1 MPGPTPDLE
10 VRSSKG
16 RGAELPKASDGVA
29 LLDGA
34 FLDDS
39 RVDPAQVEGTTG
51 RRVHEARRI
60 AAEAL
65 EELRAARVGL
75 FGHLDDGSTDAQARA
90 GRQVVGREV
99 DVDVELVAGFGPARP
114 VTGEQG
120 DRPGAHDRELTV
132 DLRRAVVGVAT
143 ASWQPVVADEALGV
157 GELGGLDHL
166 PLLGL
171 GAPHDQLEDALVG
184 RRTADVVEPGLEL
197 LGCAVVHRDMVADA
211 PARGA
216 LVCAAADVRV
226 TFGYGRPVPEHD
238 VVIRGGTVVDGT
250 GAEPRTA
257 DVAVSDGVITAV
269 GRVDGTAARTVD
281 ADGLLVTPGFVD
293 IHCHYDGQ
301 ATWDDR
307 LVPSTWHGVTT
318 IVSGN
323 CGVGFAPVRP
333 ADHNRLIELME
344 GVEDIPGTAL
354 HEGLSWTWQS
364 FPEFLDAIEPR
375 AFDADIAMQVPHAAV
390 RLHVMGERGAAGE
403 PATAD
408 DIVAMGVLAR
418 AGVEAGG
425 LGFTTS
431 RTRNH
436 RTSRGE
442 YTPTLRA
449 EAAELIG
456 IAAAMGESGR
466 GVLQV
471 VSDFVDPET
480 EFAML
485 RRMVE
490 QSGRPLS
497 FSLVQSPLRAGG
509 NGGWRQLLDLLER
522 ARADGLAITAQV
534 AARGIG
540 ILLGL
545 QCTLHPFRG
554 NAVFAEI
561 AGRSPADQARAMAD
575 PAFRERVLEADRGP
589 DATGGFNR
597 FLAWERVFELGD
609 PPDYEPPP
617 ASSLAARAG
626 ADGVEPAALAYDVLA
641 AGSGEG
647 LLYSPI
653 FNYADGDLGAV
664 REMLTHPYSVVG
676 LADGGA
682 HVGTICDAS
691 FPTTLLAHWGR
702 DRAEGQL
709 PLPFL
714 VQRQTRDTA
723 HTVGLDDRGVLAP
736 GYRADVNLIDL
747 DRLAARR
754 PVARRDL
761 PAGGTRF
768 VQAAD
773 GYVATVVAGEV
784 TYENGEATGALPGR
798 LVRGAQAAPN
808 GAIR

>member
-1 MPGPTPDLE
+1 VPD
-10 VRSSKG
+10 
-16 RGAELPKASDGVA
+16 
-29 LLDGA
+29 
-34 FLDDS
+34 
-39 RVDPAQVEGTTG
+39 
-51 RRVHEARRI
+51 
-60 AAEAL
+60 
-65 EELRAARVGL
+65 
-75 FGHLDDGSTDAQARA
+75 
-90 GRQVVGREV
+90 
-99 DVDVELVAGFGPARP
+99 
-114 VTGEQG
+114 
-120 DRPGAHDRELTV
+120 HDL
-132 DLRRAVVGVAT
+132 
-143 ASWQPVVADEALGV
+143 
-157 GELGGLDHL
+157 
-166 PLLGL
+166 
-171 GAPHDQLEDALVG
+171 
-184 RRTADVVEPGLEL
+184 
-197 LGCAVVHRDMVADA
+197 
-211 PARGA
+211 
-216 LVCAAADVRV
+216 
-226 TFGYGRPVPEHD
+226 
-238 VVIRGGTVVDGT
+238 VIRGGTVVDGT
-250 GAEPRTA
+250 GSDPRTA
-257 DVAVSDGVITAV
+257 DVAVSGGVVTAV
-269 GRVDGTAARTVD
+269 GRIDGAAARELD

-333 ADHNRLIELME
+333 ADHDRLIELME

-364 FPEFLDAIEPR
+364 FAEFLDALEQR
-375 AFDADIAMQVPHAAV
+375 TFDADIAMQVPHAAV

-408 DIVAMGVLAR
+408 DIVAMGAIAR
-418 AGVEAGG
+418 AGVEAGA

-449 EAAELIG
+449 EAAELVG
-456 IAAAMGESGR
+456 IAEAIGLSGQ

-471 VSDFVDPET
+471 VSDFLDPEI

-485 RRMVE
+485 RDMVV

-509 NGGWRQLLDLLER
+509 DEGWRTLLQLLER
-522 ARADGLAITAQV
+522 ARADGLPITAQV
-534 AARGIG
+534 ATRGIG
-540 ILLGL
+540 LLLGL

-554 NAVFAEI
+554 NPVFAEI
-561 AGRSPADQARAMAD
+561 ADRPPAEQARAMAD
-575 PAFRERVLEADRGP
+575 PDLRARVLDADRANDGRSGLSRLL
-589 DATGGFNR
+589 T
-597 FLAWERVFELGD
+597 WERVFELGD

-617 ASSLAARAG
+617 SASLAARAK
-626 ADGVEPAALAYDVLA
+626 AHGVEPAALAYDHLA
-641 AGSGEG
+641 DGGGES

-664 REMLTHPYSVVG
+664 REMLTHQYAVVG

-714 VQRQTRDTA
+714 VRRQTFDTA
-723 HTVGLDDRGVLAP
+723 RTVGLDDRGVLAP
-736 GYRADVNLIDL
+736 GYRADLNLIDHE
-747 DRLAARR
+747 RLAARR

-761 PAGGTRF
+761 PAGGTRL

-773 GYVATVVAGEV
+773 GYVATIVGGEV
-784 TYENGEATGALPGR
+784 TYEEGEATGALPGR
-798 LVRGAQAAPN
+798 LVRGARPAPA
-808 GAIR
+808 GGGR